1 MGPFPNTLLV
11 NDSLRTSSDDNQG
24 LMFRTRAKEK
34 EDSLD
39 LDIYDRKRSN
49 LSIPDAEKH
58 ELTDE
63 QKRNR
68 MSLAQQRKR

>member
-34 EDSLD
+34 DESLG

-49 LSIPDAEKH
+49 LSIPDAGEKH
-58 ELTDE
+58 QLTDE
-63 QKRNR
+63 
-68 MSLAQQRKR
+68 